1 MGKIKKPEIP
11 IEFPPPD
18 KQQEIIPVIEPEAPP
33 TIVPEE
39 IPDMIPEEE
48 HIQPPP
54 EEMPPIS

>member
-18 KQQEIIPVIEPEAPP
+18 KQKEIIPVIEPEAPP

-39 IPDMIPEEE
+39 IPDIIPQEEP
-48 HIQPPP
+48 IKPPP